1 MKPLIATLCVAVLL
15 GLVTTVSAQPPQNL
29 GFWLWYVIEAGEALR
44 AVLTTLQTAACYLL
58 LPVVCDSRHTQIVD
72 PVNNTA
78 NLRCKAAYHN
88 FLAGNSSSTPGL
100 ALGLNGTMFLFSNSM
115 FMCQVRPTLA

>member
-1 MKPLIATLCVAVLL
+1 MLLREATHQEQCSSLSKLL
-15 GLVTTVSAQPPQNL
+15 SVV
-29 GFWLWYVIEAGEALR
+29 
-44 AVLTTLQTAACYLL
+44 L
-58 LPVVCDSRHTQIVD
+58 LPVVCDFRHTQIVD

-115 FMCQVRPTLA
+115 FMCQVRPTLT